1 MGKPTILLADDDPAL
16 LENITKLLEPEF
28 EVVACVNHG
37 HALIGAAKALLP
49 DLILTDIS
57 MPLLSGF
64 QAIRRVRADRPD
76 ARVIFLTVHTE
87 PAFVAEAKRMGALG
101 YVGKMCIP
109 SHLIPAIREVLQD
122 RPFVCTSLP
131 R

>member
-1 MGKPTILLADDDPAL
+1 MGKATVLLADDDPEL
-16 LENITKLLEPEF
+16 LVAVTKLLEQEF
-28 EVVACVNHG
+28 EVVACVHHG
-37 HALIGAAKALLP
+37 HALIEAAKLLNP
-49 DLILTDIS
+49 DVIVSDIS

-64 QAIRRVRADRPD
+64 HAVRRIKAERPD

-87 PAFVAEAKRMGALG
+87 PAFVAEAQRMSALG
-101 YVGKMCIP
+101 YVFKQCIP

-122 RPFVCTSLP
+122 RSFVCTSLQ